1 MGPGQHPGRAHKA
14 QNVAEPGL
22 GHHDGEPHEHG
33 IGEQAN
39 VKLVDTADIS
49 SSSACL
55 TSTTVCASAMP
66 SWSSTKRRT
75 CSRTGWRSLMTLGE
89 LCRQPSQLT
98 PGVWLPKWPR
108 STGQWRASRTST
120 TDDAC
125 RVAVAYTCIVGSRL
139 ERAPK
144 WIPTCSHHVLYRR
157 PHQDLERQLP
167 LSMTSVV
174 SENVARGDNGNQ
186 QGAALCGGCEGNA
199 AVLTLWLGIDQGTFP
214 DWGHSSDPLQ
224 PSAKSSHRPARS
236 SSHPSTRSLKLESNY
251 GALILASEAVRTPP
265 LTERRTC
272 LPLRDSAPPHPF
284 VR

>member
-1 MGPGQHPGRAHKA
+1 
-14 QNVAEPGL
+14 
-22 GHHDGEPHEHG
+22 
-33 IGEQAN
+33 
-39 VKLVDTADIS
+39 
-49 SSSACL
+49 
-55 TSTTVCASAMP
+55 MP
-66 SWSSTKRRT
+66 SWSSTRRRT

-89 LCRQPSQLT
+89 LRRQWSQLT
-98 PGVWLPKWPR
+98 SGVWLPRWPR
-108 STGQWRASRTST
+108 STRQWRASRTST

-125 RVAVAYTCIVGSRL
+125 RVSVAYTCIVGSRL

-144 WIPTCSHHVLYRR
+144 WLPTCSHHVLYRR
-157 PHQDLERQLP
+157 PPQDLERQLP

-174 SENVARGDNGNQ
+174 SENVPRGDDGNQ
-186 QGAALCGGCEGNA
+186 QGAALCEGNA

-224 PSAKSSHRPARS
+224 HPPTAPPARS
-236 SSHPSTRSLKLESNY
+236 AAHPSTRGLKLESNY
-251 GALILASEAVRTPP
+251 GALILASGAVRTPL